1 MSEHIVKGIVD
12 VPQSEVAL
20 LLESG
25 YLYME
30 LGKWKEAQEVFTG
43 VISLL
48 PHSDVPHV
56 ALGNLYFSQGKFTLA
71 LKAHREA
78 LKVNPQSALA
88 QAHVGEALLFMK
100 KFDDGLAEL
109 NKAIE
114 MEPEGLAAD
123 FAKSLLQAHE
133 VGCFEKLD

>member
-20 LLESG
+20 LLEAG
-25 YLYME
+25 YLHME
-30 LGKWKEAQEVFTG
+30 LGKWKEATEIFTG
-43 VISLL
+43 VAALV

-56 ALGNLYFSQGKFTLA
+56 ALGNLFFSQGKFTQA

-78 LKVNPQSALA
+78 LKVNPDSALA

-100 KFDDGLAEL
+100 KTDEGLAEL
-109 NKAIE
+109 NRAIE
-114 MEPEGLAAD
+114 MQPEGLAAD
-123 FAKSLLQAHE
+123 FAKSLLEAHE
-133 VGCFEKLD
+133 VGCFEKIG